1 MTNPIPSYIPV
12 PPSGQVITEPKDLQ
26 PPTKPRPPVSARP
39 SFPPAASNTQQPA
52 PRKFNVPTSALSTNV
67 SDLLLSS
74 LLPPNLPKLPA
85 SVNKA
90 GDGRVRELST
100 QREALSLPLVSNNF
114 RRFVTKV
121 GLRFS
126 DSSVLDTQCI
136 ELMRSGRTGILD
148 AGSYRRSPF
157 LAETNLDICL
167 HASMGFH
174 LYAVFLCRFDRS

>member
-1 MTNPIPSYIPV
+1 MTAAIPSYIPI
-12 PPSGQVITEPKDLQ
+12 PSSGQVIAEPTDLS
-26 PPTKPRPPVSARP
+26 PPVQARPEVSARP

-74 LLPPNLPKLPA
+74 LLPPNLPKLPQ

-121 GLRFS
+121 CFFHFS
-126 DSSVLDTQCI
+126 GIGRVPKAMSRTN
-136 ELMRSGRTGILD
+136 RAGRTPFLGT
-148 AGSYRRSPF
+148 GSYRRGF
-157 LAETNLDICL
+157 VLA
-167 HASMGFH
+167 
-174 LYAVFLCRFDRS
+174 

>member
-1 MTNPIPSYIPV
+1 MTRDNVDNSLQSGYLTDDVSSLSAHCIPTFTLHNDMTNPIPSYIPV
-12 PPSGQVITEPKDLQ
+12 PLSGQVITEPKDLQ

-121 GLRFS
+121 RL
-126 DSSVLDTQCI
+126 
-136 ELMRSGRTGILD
+136 
-148 AGSYRRSPF
+148 
-157 LAETNLDICL
+157 
-167 HASMGFH
+167 
-174 LYAVFLCRFDRS
+174 

>member
-1 MTNPIPSYIPV
+1 VHFHTAGIDEHEGFVSYACKVCLNRGRQSGYLTDDVSTFPFIAFVLTLHNDMTTTIPSYIQV

-26 PPTKPRPPVSARP
+26 PPVKPRPPVSARP

-121 GLRFS
+121 G
-126 DSSVLDTQCI
+126 
-136 ELMRSGRTGILD
+136 
-148 AGSYRRSPF
+148 
-157 LAETNLDICL
+157 
-167 HASMGFH
+167 H
-174 LYAVFLCRFDRS
+174 LFR

>member
-1 MTNPIPSYIPV
+1 MTFLLVRSLHFTFTLHNDMTNPIPSYIPV

-26 PPTKPRPPVSARP
+26 PQTKPRPPVSARP

-121 GLRFS
+121 GLPPS
-126 DSSVLDTQCI
+126 ILWCI
-136 ELMRSGRTGILD
+136 RISER
-148 AGSYRRSPF
+148 
-157 LAETNLDICL
+157 
-167 HASMGFH
+167 
-174 LYAVFLCRFDRS
+174 

>member
-1 MTNPIPSYIPV
+1 MYRRMDIPGIKADDASTFCQSQHLPFALHNDMTATIPSYIPI
-12 PPSGQVITEPKDLQ
+12 PPSGQVISEPTDLS
-26 PPTKPRPPVSARP
+26 PPVQARPAVSARP

-74 LLPPNLPKLPA
+74 LLPPNLPKLPQ

-121 GLRFS
+121 CCLFKHRHHLI
-126 DSSVLDTQCI
+126 DDTRDQ
-136 ELMRSGRTGILD
+136 D
-148 AGSYRRSPF
+148 
-157 LAETNLDICL
+157 
-167 HASMGFH
+167 
-174 LYAVFLCRFDRS
+174 